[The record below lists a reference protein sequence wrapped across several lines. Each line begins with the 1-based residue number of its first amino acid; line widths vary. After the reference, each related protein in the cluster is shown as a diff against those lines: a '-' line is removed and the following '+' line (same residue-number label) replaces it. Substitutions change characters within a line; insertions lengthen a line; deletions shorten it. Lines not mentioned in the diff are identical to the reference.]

1 MMKQLIACCGLDCEN
16 CDARIATVRD
26 DNELREKTAQKWS
39 IMNNAPE
46 ITPATINCMGCR
58 TDGAKFAYC
67 NDYCPIRKCVNEK
80 GYNTCGDC
88 KELDDC
94 QIEDFLSHQGHAE
107 KYISR
112 IRSFNR
118 LYTKILGILNKYY
131 SFWLL

>member
-16 CDARIATVRD
+16 CDARIA
-26 DNELREKTAQKWS
+26 

-67 NDYCPIRKCVNEK
+67 NDYCSIRKCVNEK

-94 QIEDFLSHQGHAE
+94 QIVGAIFQHAPDAKE
-107 KYISR
+107 
-112 IRSFNR
+112 N
-118 LYTKILGILNKYY
+118 
-131 SFWLL
+131 LL